1 MLRGTVRLEPV
12 PRFRS
17 CDLGVHTEFLDS
29 TRARVVPTYQLLGA
43 SEEQG
48 LYLVA
53 RGAISPRGE
62 VTVREIEFAGVPS
75 DVDGCEQVPPSY
87 IVRARGVNPTWT
99 VTVTESAVEFVQ
111 AEEPSRIEFP
121 PAAPVDSGQGVV
133 YRTAAGGAGTSSLQ
147 LSLQR
152 TGCHEGNHTFAA
164 MRAEVQIDGRVLSGC
179 AWRGKLP

>member
-17 CDLGVHTEFLDS
+17 CDLEVNAEFLDS

-75 DVDGCEQVPPSY
+75 EVDGCEQVPPSY
-87 IVRARGVNPTWT
+87 IVRARGVKPSWT
-99 VTVTESAVEFVQ
+99 VTVTESRIEFTQ
-111 AEEPSRIEFP
+111 ADEPSRIEFP
-121 PAAPVDSGQGVV
+121 PASSIDSGQGVV
-133 YRTAAGGAGTSSLQ
+133 YRAVGSGGTPSLQ
-147 LSLQR
+147 LFLER
-152 TGCHEGNHTFAA
+152 TGCHEGNHTSAA
-164 MRAEVQIDGRVLSGC
+164 MRAELQIDGRVLSGC